1 MINKINKNEQRV
13 KRHVRLRHDLAGTT
27 QRPRLCV
34 YRSLSNIYAQII
46 DDTKGVT
53 LVSCNT
59 TQKEIKEKVANMTN
73 KEQARYVGEQ
83 IAKLAKK
90 KKITEVVF
98 DRGGYLYTGRVKELA
113 DGARAAGLKF

>member
-1 MINKINKNEQRV
+1 MITKANKNEKRV
-13 KRHVRLRHDLAGTT
+13 KRHVKIRHDLAGTAK
-27 QRPRLCV
+27 RPRLCV

-46 DDTKGVT
+46 DDDKAVT

-59 TQKEIKEKVANMTN
+59 TQKDIKEKVKDMTN
-73 KEQARYVGEQ
+73 KEAAAYVGEQ

-113 DGARAAGLKF
+113 DAARNAGLVF

>member
-1 MINKINKNEQRV
+1 MINKVNKNEART
-13 KRHVRLRHDLAGTT
+13 KRHVRLRNDLVGTT
-27 QRPRLCV
+27 ARPRLCV

-46 DDTKGVT
+46 DDSKGVT

-59 TQKEIKEKVANMTN
+59 TQKEIKEAVKNMTN
-73 KEQARYVGEQ
+73 KEQAKYVGEQ

-90 KKITEVVF
+90 KKITTVVF

-113 DGARAAGLKF
+113 DGARAGGLEF

>member
-1 MINKINKNEQRV
+1 MINKENKNAKRV
-13 KRHVRLRHDLAGTT
+13 KRHIRIRHNLSGTST
-27 QRPRLCV
+27 CPRLCV

-53 LVSCNT
+53 LVACNT
-59 TQKEIKEKVANMTN
+59 TQKEIKEQVKDMTN
-73 KEQARYVGEQ
+73 KEAARFVGEQ

-90 KKITEVVF
+90 AKIKTVVF

-113 DGARAAGLKF
+113 DGARAGGLEF

>member
-1 MINKINKNEQRV
+1 MIKKIDKNTERT
-13 KRHVRLRHDLAGTT
+13 KRHIKIRHDLNGTAK
-27 QRPRLCV
+27 RPRLCV
-34 YRSLSNIYAQII
+34 YRSLNHIYAQII
-46 DDTKGVT
+46 DDVKGVT

-59 TQKEIKEKVANMTN
+59 TQKEIQEKVKDMTN

-90 KKITEVVF
+90 KKITEVAF

-113 DGARAAGLKF
+113 DGARAAGLEF

>member
-1 MINKINKNEQRV
+1 MFKKVNKNENRV
-13 KRHVRLRHDLAGTT
+13 KRHVRLRNNLAGSA

-46 DDTKGVT
+46 NDEKGET

-59 TQKEIKEKVANMTN
+59 TQAAIKEAVKDMTN
-73 KEQARYVGEQ
+73 KEQAKYVGEQ
-83 IAKLAKK
+83 IAKLALK

>member
-1 MINKINKNEQRV
+1 MINKVNKNQQRV
-13 KRHVRLRHDLAGTT
+13 KRHVRLRHDLAGTAK
-27 QRPRLCV
+27 RPRLNV
-34 YRSLSNIYAQII
+34 YRTLSHIYAQII
-46 DDTKGVT
+46 DDDKGVT

-59 TQKEIKEKVANMTN
+59 TQKDVREKVANMTN
-73 KEQARYVGEQ
+73 KEAARFVGEQ

-113 DGARAAGLKF
+113 DGARAAGLQF

>member
-1 MINKINKNEQRV
+1 MINKDNKNEKRV
-13 KRHVRLRHDLAGTT
+13 KRHVKLRHDLAGTT
-27 QRPRLCV
+27 KRPRLCV

-46 DDTKGVT
+46 DDEKGVT
-53 LVSCNT
+53 LVACNT
-59 TQKEIKEKVANMTN
+59 TQKNIKGKVKNLTN
-73 KEQARYVGEQ
+73 KEQAKLVGEE
-83 IAKLAKK
+83 IAKLALK

>member
-1 MINKINKNEQRV
+1 MINKVNKNEQRV

-59 TQKEIKEKVANMTN
+59 TQKDIKEKVAKMTN
-73 KEQARYVGEQ
+73 IEAARFVGEQ

-90 KKITEVVF
+90 KKISQVVF

-113 DGARAAGLKF
+113 DGARAAGLEF

>member
-1 MINKINKNEQRV
+1 MINKVNKNQQRV
-13 KRHVRLRHDLAGTT
+13 KRHVRLRHDLAGTKE
-27 QRPRLCV
+27 RPRLCV

-46 DDTKGVT
+46 DDDKAIT

-73 KEQARYVGEQ
+73 KEAARFVGEQ

-113 DGARAAGLKF
+113 DGARAAGLQF

>member
-1 MINKINKNEQRV
+1 MIKKINKNETRV

-27 QRPRLCV
+27 ARPRLCV
-34 YRSLSNIYAQII
+34 YRSLSHIYAQII
-46 DDTKGVT
+46 DDVKGIT

-59 TQKEIKEKVANMTN
+59 TQKDVQAKVKGMTN
-73 KEQARYVGEQ
+73 KEQAKFVGEQ

-113 DGARAAGLKF
+113 DGARAAGLVF

>member
-1 MINKINKNEQRV
+1 MISKQNKNANRV
-13 KRHVRLRHDLAGTT
+13 KRHIKLRHNLAGTAKC
-27 QRPRLCV
+27 PRLCV

-46 DDTKGVT
+46 DDDKGVT

-59 TQKEIKEKVANMTN
+59 TQKDIKEKVAKMTN
-73 KEQARYVGEQ
+73 KEQARFVGEQ

-113 DGARAAGLKF
+113 DGARAAGLQF

>member
-1 MINKINKNEQRV
+1 MIKKINKNETRV

-27 QRPRLCV
+27 ARPRLCV
-34 YRSLSNIYAQII
+34 YRSLNHIYAQII
-46 DDTKGVT
+46 DDSKAVT

-59 TQKEIKEKVANMTN
+59 TQKEVAEKVKDMTN

-113 DGARAAGLKF
+113 DGARAGGLKF

>member
-1 MINKINKNEQRV
+1 MISKINKNEARI

-27 QRPRLCV
+27 ARPRLCV

-46 DDTKGVT
+46 DDTNGTT

-59 TQKEIKEKVANMTN
+59 TQKDVREKVKDMTN
-73 KEQARYVGEQ
+73 KEQAKYVGEQ

>member
-27 QRPRLCV
+27 QRPRLNV
-34 YRSLSNIYAQII
+34 YRTLNHIYAQII
-46 DDTKGVT
+46 DDVKGVT
-53 LVSCNT
+53 LVACNT
-59 TQKEIKEKVANMTN
+59 TQKDIRAKVEKMTN
-73 KEQARYVGEQ
+73 IEAASFVGEQ

-90 KKITEVVF
+90 KKISQVVF

-113 DGARAAGLKF
+113 DGARAAGLEF

>member
-1 MINKINKNEQRV
+1 MINKVNKNEQRV

-59 TQKEIKEKVANMTN
+59 TQKDIREKVANLTN
-73 KEQARYVGEQ
+73 KEQAKFVGEQ

-113 DGARAAGLKF
+113 DGARDAGLKF

>member
-13 KRHVRLRHDLAGTT
+13 KRHVRLRHDLAGTAK
-27 QRPRLCV
+27 RPRLCV

-46 DDTKGVT
+46 DDIKGVT
-53 LVSCNT
+53 LVACNT
-59 TQKEIKEKVANMTN
+59 TQKEIKDKVANMTN
-73 KEQARYVGEQ
+73 IEAARFVGEQ

-90 KKITEVVF
+90 KKISQVVF

-113 DGARAAGLKF
+113 DGARAAGLEF

>member
-1 MINKINKNEQRV
+1 MINKVNKNEQRV
-13 KRHVRLRHDLAGTT
+13 KRHVRLRHDLAGTAK
-27 QRPRLCV
+27 RPRLCV
-34 YRSLSNIYAQII
+34 YRSLTHIYAQII
-46 DDTKGVT
+46 DDNKGVT

-59 TQKEIKEKVANMTN
+59 TQKDIRAKVANMTN
-73 KEQARYVGEQ
+73 KEQAKYVGEQ

>member
-1 MINKINKNEQRV
+1 MIGKINKNEQRV

-27 QRPRLCV
+27 KKPRLCV

-46 DDTKGVT
+46 DDEKGTT

-59 TQKEIKEKVANMTN
+59 TQKEIKEKVKDMTN
-73 KEQARYVGEQ
+73 KEQAKFVGEQ

-90 KKITEVVF
+90 KKISEVVF

>member
-1 MINKINKNEQRV
+1 MISKQNKNAKRV
-13 KRHVRLRHDLAGTT
+13 KRHIKLRHNLAGTAKC
-27 QRPRLCV
+27 PRLCV

-46 DDTKGVT
+46 DDEKGVT

-59 TQKEIKEKVANMTN
+59 TQKDIKEKVANMTN
-73 KEQARYVGEQ
+73 KEQAKFVGEQ

-113 DGARAAGLKF
+113 DGARAAGLQF

>member
-1 MINKINKNEQRV
+1 MINKVNKNEQRQ

-46 DDTKGVT
+46 DDSKQVT
-53 LVSCNT
+53 LVACNT
-59 TQKEIKEKVANMTN
+59 TQKDIKDKVAKMTN
-73 KEQARYVGEQ
+73 IEAARFVGEQ

-90 KKITEVVF
+90 KKISQVVF
-98 DRGGYLYTGRVKELA
+98 DRGGYLYTGRIKALA
-113 DGARAAGLKF
+113 DGARAAGLEF

>member
-13 KRHVRLRHDLAGTT
+13 KRHVRLRHDLAGTA

-46 DDTKGVT
+46 DDDKAVT

-59 TQKEIKEKVANMTN
+59 TQKDIKEKVKDMTN
-73 KEQARYVGEQ
+73 KEAAAYVGEQ
-83 IAKLAKK
+83 NAKLAKK

-113 DGARAAGLKF
+113 DAARNAGLVF

>member
-1 MINKINKNEQRV
+1 MIKQTNKKEATQ
-13 KRHVRLRHDLAGTT
+13 KRHRRLRAKLMGTT
-27 QRPRLCV
+27 EAPRLAV
-34 YRSLSNIYAQII
+34 YRSTKHIYAQII
-46 DDTKGVT
+46 DDVKGVT

-59 TQKEIKEKVANMTN
+59 TQKDVQAKVKDMTN

-113 DGARAAGLKF
+113 DGARAAGLVF